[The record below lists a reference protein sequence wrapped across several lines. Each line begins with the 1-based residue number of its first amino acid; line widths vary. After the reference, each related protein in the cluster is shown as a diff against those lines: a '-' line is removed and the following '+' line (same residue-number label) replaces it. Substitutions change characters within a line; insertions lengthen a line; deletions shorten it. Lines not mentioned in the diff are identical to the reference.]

1 MNSRKT
7 ALVTGS
13 SRGIGAAIAKRL
25 AKDGFNVAVNCS
37 SEVSAKDRG
46 SLVVKECKNFGVHA
60 ECFVADVSKYDQC
73 SNMIDSIIKKFDSLD
88 VLVNN
93 AGIIR
98 DSLLIRMSEENFDLV
113 TQINY
118 KSVFNMTKLVGKLMM
133 KQKSGRIVN
142 VSSIAGI
149 SGNIGQFNYSASKA
163 GIIGMTK
170 AAAKELGLRG
180 ILVNAVAPGF
190 IETEMTDGLSEDLKE
205 KIKAQVSIKRLGN
218 PSEVAGVVSFLCG
231 PDSSY
236 INGQVIVVDGCLS
249 I

>member
-37 SEVSAKDRG
+37 SESSANDQG
-46 SLVVKECKNFGVHA
+46 SLVVKECKTFGIEA

-73 SNMIDSIIKKFDSLD
+73 SNMVDSIIKKFGSID

-142 VSSIAGI
+142 VSSVAGI

-170 AAAKELGLRG
+170 TAAKELGLRG

-190 IETEMTDGLSEDLKE
+190 IETDMTNGLSEDLKE
-205 KIKAQVSIKRLGN
+205 KIKAQISIKRIGD

-236 INGQVIVVDGCLS
+236 INGQVIVVDGCLA